1 MPRLPPCSW
10 IHYAAGVN
18 PAANLLSAPKPPAPA
33 ARAGRSPALAL
44 AGLSLAVLLSTLNTS
59 IVNVAL
65 PTLTGVFHASTQA
78 AQWAVIS
85 FVLAIT
91 TLIVGVGRL
100 ADIVGRKR
108 LLLAGIALF
117 TAAAG
122 ACAAAPSLGGLI
134 AFRFLQ
140 GTGAAMMMAL
150 SVALIGD
157 LAPQGKTGRAMGLL
171 GSMSAI
177 GTALGPA
184 LGGLLISAFGW
195 PAIFLI
201 NVPLG
206 LGTFVLLLR
215 HLPADRMAGAARWRE
230 FDGFGTVLL
239 ALSVAAYAL
248 GLTRQQGGFDGG
260 NLTLLALAAGGMFLF
275 MRVQG
280 RSASP
285 LLRMEWLE
293 AGALRS
299 GLAMSLLVAAVMMS
313 TLVVGPFYLA
323 QTLAVPPGTMG
334 LALSVGP
341 LMAALVAG
349 PAGRLVD
356 RIGTRL
362 TTVFGLAGAGAGCL
376 ALALLPERSGMAGYL
391 IPVAIMTAG
400 YSLFQTANNTAV
412 MHGAAPDQRGLV
424 SGLLNLSRNLGLITG
439 VSLLGGVFAFAAGD
453 ASPPGP
459 DTVAFAT
466 RMTFSSA
473 TVFIMGALVLG
484 LRPIRPNPA
493 HAPVGPAAG
502 QPAR

>member
-1 MPRLPPCSW
+1 MPRLPPWPGINYS
-10 IHYAAGVN
+10 AGVN
-18 PAANLLSAPKPPAPA
+18 PAAATSAPQPPDPTGWE
-33 ARAGRSPALAL
+33 RRSPAPAL

-65 PTLTGVFHASTQA
+65 PTLTDVFQASTQA
-78 AQWAVIS
+78 AQWTVIS

-91 TLIVGVGRL
+91 TLIVSVGRL
-100 ADIVGRKR
+100 ADIVGRRR

-117 TAAAG
+117 TTAAG
-122 ACAAAPSLGGLI
+122 AGAFAPSLGWLI
-134 AFRFLQ
+134 AIRFFQ
-140 GTGAAMMMAL
+140 GAGAATMMAL

-157 LAPQGKTGRAMGLL
+157 LTAKDRTGRAMGLL

-184 LGGLLISAFGW
+184 LGGLLIPAFGW

-206 LGTFVLLLR
+206 LGTLALLLR
-215 HLPADRMAGAARWRE
+215 HLPADRAARAARLGD
-230 FDGFGTVLL
+230 FDMAGTVLL

-248 GLTRQQGGFDGG
+248 GFTRQSGGFDGG
-260 NLTLLALAAGGMFLF
+260 NLALLALAAGGMAFF
-275 MRVQG
+275 VRTQR
-280 RSASP
+280 RSAAP
-285 LLRMEWLE
+285 LLRLE
-293 AGALRS
+293 LLKAGALRS

-313 TLVVGPFYLA
+313 TLVVGPFYLSH
-323 QTLAVPPGTMG
+323 TLAVPAGTMG

-356 RIGTRL
+356 RIGPRRTTLSGL
-362 TTVFGLAGAGAGCL
+362 TAAGAGCL
-376 ALALLPERSGMAGYL
+376 ALALLPKWGGLAGYL
-391 IPVAIMTAG
+391 IPVAVMTAG

-412 MHGAAPDQRGLV
+412 MQGAADDQRGLI

-439 VSLLGGVFAFAAGD
+439 VSLLGGVFAFAAKETT
-453 ASPPGP
+453 PPDP

-466 RMTFSSA
+466 RMTFSAA
-473 TVFIMGALVLG
+473 TMFILGALVLG
-484 LRPIRPNPA
+484 LRPFRPNPA
-493 HAPVGPAAG
+493 LTAAGQAAG